1 MALRN
6 LFTKKSVG
14 KKEQKVD
21 DVPTGGSVPVQ
32 EKSGYAEYGVL
43 RAPVISE
50 KASLLGER
58 GTYVFFVRQGANKIT
73 IKKAVS
79 MRFGVDVV
87 SVRIGK
93 KPQKRIRRGAH
104 IGYRHGYKKA
114 LVSVLAGQKIE
125 LA

>member
-6 LFTKKSVG
+6 LFTKKSVE

-21 DVPTGGSVPVQ
+21 DAPAGG
-32 EKSGYAEYGVL
+32 YMEYGVL

-50 KASLLGER
+50 KASLLAER
-58 GTYVFFVRQGANKIT
+58 GTYVFIVRQGANKIT

-79 MRFGVDVV
+79 ARFGVDVV

-93 KPQKRIRRGAH
+93 KPQKTIRRGAH
-104 IGYRHGYKKA
+104 TGCRHGYKKA
-114 LVSVLAGQKIE
+114 LVSVSAGQKIE